1 MPTILWLVN
10 SHPCP
15 VLPCRSGFQWYGQ
28 RCSQHPSVVPG
39 SQTFALH
46 EAGCRWVGQEGVCP
60 PCVPC
65 GLQGQ
70 KTAVPGRVRLL
81 SVSLKWLQPPGA
93 ACFGLQR
100 PPCLKAEIFESES
113 FSHCIRKISTCCLIK
128 F

>member
-15 VLPCRSGFQWYGQ
+15 VLPCRSGFLWYGQ
-28 RCSQHPSVVPG
+28 RRSQHPSVVPG
-39 SQTFALH
+39 SQTFPLH

-81 SVSLKWLQPPGA
+81 FAAVGFPEMVTASWSSLRWVAKATVSEG
-93 ACFGLQR
+93 
-100 PPCLKAEIFESES
+100 
-113 FSHCIRKISTCCLIK
+113 
-128 F
+128 